1 MARKKAPEEH
11 VNHERWLVSYA
22 DFITLLFAFF
32 VIMYALS
39 EVDKNKLKKFSNSV
53 QFAFSHTGTGG
64 TMTQGKSAD
73 TLRPKLVG
81 QAFPLG
87 RRNSD
92 PGPFE
97 SLNSIVQFLENSI
110 MSYFLRSDQ
119 AKVEV
124 VDGGKG
130 IVIRMPAERLFVQ
143 GSDHLRRDRIPFFEE
158 FGAAVSRYDV
168 GFRVGLQLDVPLGRN
183 VVAEY
188 DLGSRRTN
196 ALVAHI
202 RRGTAGSKAR
212 FSSLIQLIEEREVE
226 TSNAEE
232 SRSVFEFYMSP

>member
-53 QFAFSHTGTGG
+53 QFAFSHSGTGG
-64 TMTQGKSAD
+64 TMTQGKNAE
-73 TLRPKLVG
+73 TFRPKLIG

-97 SLNSIVQFLENSI
+97 SLNTIVQFLESSI
-110 MSYFLRSDQ
+110 MAFFLRSERSE
-119 AKVEV
+119 VEV
-124 VDGGKG
+124 IDEGKG
-130 IVIRMPAERLFVQ
+130 IVIRMPAERLFAQ
-143 GSDHLRRDRIPFFEE
+143 GSDKLRQDRVPFFEE
-158 FGAAVSRYDV
+158 FGAAVTRYDV
-168 GFRVGLQLDVPLGRN
+168 GFRVALYLDVPIGTN
-183 VVAEY
+183 VAVQY
-188 DLGSRRTN
+188 DLGDRRTN
-196 ALVAHI
+196 SLVSHI
-202 RRGTAGSKAR
+202 RKGSGGSKAR
-212 FSSLIQLIEEREVE
+212 FSTLINLLEETEVE
-226 TSNAEE
+226 TSKAEE